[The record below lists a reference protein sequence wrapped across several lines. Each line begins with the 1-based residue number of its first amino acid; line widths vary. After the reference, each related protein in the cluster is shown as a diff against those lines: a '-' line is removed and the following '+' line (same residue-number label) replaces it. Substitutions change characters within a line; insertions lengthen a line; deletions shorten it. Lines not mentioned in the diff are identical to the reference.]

1 MADDNLQKDLNMEI
15 SWILFGTGPSMIN
28 AFKEGELEIGYM
40 GLPPA
45 IIGIDKGVPIKC
57 VAGGHIEGTLIIAKK
72 AYKKISQFNDNIYE
86 VLSQF
91 KGKTI
96 GTTSKGSIHDVILNY
111 YLEANNLKNEIRVKN
126 YDQAEFIA
134 LDMRKGIIEGGVGTP
149 ALGVFAS
156 TIVKSHIIVPPER
169 LWKNNPSYGVFFR
182 KDIIESNPEI
192 ILKFLSYHKK
202 ASILIKNYPIQA
214 AKIISNTMKIL
225 SENYV
230 QSILRI
236 SPKYC
241 IALSEGYINAT
252 MEFVKILFKQGYIKR
267 ELQIN
272 DIFVFDFINRIHPE
286 NDHY

>member
-72 AYKKISQFNDNIYE
+72 GYKKISQFNDNIYE

-96 GTTSKGSIHDVILNY
+96 GTTSKGSIHDVILNFY
-111 YLEANNLKNEIRVKN
+111 IEENNLKNEITVKN

-149 ALGVFAS
+149 ALGAFAS
-156 TIVKSHIIVPPER
+156 TIVKSHIIVPPEK
-169 LWKNNPSYGVFFR
+169 LWKNNPSYGIFFR
-182 KDIIESNPEI
+182 KDIIESNPEL

-202 ASILIKNYPIQA
+202 ASILIKKSPIQA
-214 AKIISNTMKIL
+214 AKIISNTIKIL

-230 QSILRI
+230 QSILKI

-241 IALSEGYINAT
+241 IALSEGYVNAT
-252 MEFVKILFKQGYIKR
+252 MEFVKILYKQGYIKR

-272 DIFVFDFINRIHPE
+272 DIFVFDFINKIHPE
-286 NDHY
+286 NNHY